1 MGKAC
6 KANELCR
13 FCYELQDVLWQS
25 GQKISAKIAVWTSDI
40 DSRHPKVHASCASC
54 TFVWYL
60 NPGCQH
66 FGWFPLPLCLRLHL
80 RSKALSFE
88 VPLQSFVLLVRF
100 LLVAVLGKNVQ
111 IWSLLLWCDVQDF
124 AWYICAG
131 HQRMIAICN
140 HGVIVSTGAPYVST
154 VQSDHPGSWS
164 PKFGWSLVP
173 VVITQQVLWLD
184 RRMAPLYWK
193 QRSGLDTAADHATP
207 HRLLWSGLTSMLFNS
222 IWNMKHADLGCA
234 SQEID
239 TTKGPLAGL
248 LVLYK
253 MSRGAWVWHKILLV
267 VWGM

>member
-1 MGKAC
+1 MNFRMYCDSPLRKKFSKDSSMNLGHQLIKWIPDIPKFKLQAVQ
-6 KANELCR
+6 AVQTTLFFDTR
-13 FCYELQDVLWQS
+13 FESWMP
-25 GQKISAKIAVWTSDI
+25 A
-40 DSRHPKVHASCASC
+40 
-54 TFVWYL
+54 
-60 NPGCQH
+60 
-66 FGWFPLPLCLRLHL
+66 FGWFPLPLCLKRLHL
-80 RSKALSFE
+80 QGSKAFCSIWSSIAKLCPFSAF
-88 VPLQSFVLLVRF
+88 FVCCSV
-100 LLVAVLGKNVQ
+100 GKNVQ

-173 VVITQQVLWLD
+173 VVITLQVLWLD

-207 HRLLWSGLTSMLFNS
+207 NRLFWSGLTLMLLNL
-222 IWNMKHADLGCA
+222 IWNMEHADLGCA

-267 VWGM
+267 IWGM